1 MGGEVSVL
9 SSCPRCGAVRSI
21 AGGPARG
28 DLGDGVLDLGAR
40 DHVGVTAATGQHPR
54 CMLAALTPPAWTLGG
69 ASSSAKA
76 ETAETSGPTPRVS
89 ASCTRHAE
97 SSARVRER
105 SANGI

>member
-54 CMLAALTPPAWTLGG
+54 CMLAALTPPGLAALGG
-69 ASSSAKA
+69 AFFFGKGGNGGNVWSYFTNISKLSA
-76 ETAETSGPTPRVS
+76 TCRVFCQS
-89 ASCTRHAE
+89 
-97 SSARVRER
+97 
-105 SANGI
+105 